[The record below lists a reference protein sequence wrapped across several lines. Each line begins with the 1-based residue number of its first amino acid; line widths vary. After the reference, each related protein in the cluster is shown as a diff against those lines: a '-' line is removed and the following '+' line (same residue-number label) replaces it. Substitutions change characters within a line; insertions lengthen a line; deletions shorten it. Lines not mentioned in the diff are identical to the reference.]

1 MSEKKNHLT
10 HDLFNRTILKSGIIT
25 AACALL
31 AASICVLVYT
41 LSGLLP
47 VSVRKIDLSRHK
59 TTELSDEALN
69 FIDGISDNIEIYLI
83 SETGKEDTLITSFIE
98 RVTEASDKIK
108 LDTVDPAVQPS
119 FVSKYSDT
127 DLDDNSLI
135 VVSKKRSKIIECYD
149 LYTFTVYDESDNE
162 LGEYRYEDFYTMLQ
176 NYSSYFSAG
185 YYTYTQQFDGENTLL
200 SAIDYVTS
208 DVLPTVYALTGHG
221 EQSISEG
228 LISSLS
234 IDNIDCETLI
244 LTGNMEEIT
253 DKSRCIII
261 NSPSS
266 DISSSELSLL
276 NNYLDG
282 GGNIILLTSA
292 EAVEFTNLMSLTE
305 RYGLVGTN
313 GYVYEENAENYF
325 GYSDIILPNCA
336 SASAYLNLG
345 LYSAALVSAHPITIS
360 EEENEVNASYV
371 TLFTTSDTARFKES
385 NDNDTVQNDNDSVG
399 QYTVGVVATTSKSS
413 FIWISSSYFIESSVN
428 SYVNGNNYIYFVS
441 LCEKLC
447 GKTKSLSI
455 ESKAMVEDS
464 LVLNQAQA
472 IFWTGIL
479 VVIIPVAVI
488 IIGVFVTVKRRKGN

>member
-1 MSEKKNHLT
+1 MSENKNHLT

-31 AASICVLVYT
+31 AATVCVLIYT

-47 VSVRKIDLSRHK
+47 VSIRKIDLSQHK
-59 TTELSDEALN
+59 TTELSDDAIS
-69 FIDGISDNIEIYLI
+69 FIGEISDNIDIYLI
-83 SETGKEDTLITSFIE
+83 SETGKEDTVITSFIE

-149 LYTFTVYDESDNE
+149 MYTFIVYDQSENE

-208 DVLPTVYALTGHG
+208 DVLPTAYALTGHG

-234 IDNIDCETLI
+234 IDNIDCKSLI
-244 LTGNMEEIT
+244 LTSNMEEIT
-253 DKSRCIII
+253 DTFGIIII

-266 DISSSELSLL
+266 DISSAELSLL
-276 NNYLDG
+276 NDYLDG
-282 GGNIILLTSA
+282 GGSIILLTSA
-292 EAVEFTNLMSLTE
+292 DAVEFTNLMSLTE
-305 RYGLVGTN
+305 RYGLIGTN
-313 GYVYEENAENYF
+313 GYIYEENAENYM
-325 GYSDIILPNCA
+325 GYNDIILPSCA

-345 LYSAALVSAHPITIS
+345 LYSAALVSAHPITIA
-360 EEENEVNASYV
+360 EENEVNASYV
-371 TLFTTSDTARFKES
+371 TLFATSDSAHFKEAT
-385 NDNDTVQNDNDSVG
+385 DNDIEQNDDDSVG

-413 FIWISSSYFIESSVN
+413 LVWISSSYFIESSVN

-479 VVIIPVAVI
+479 VVIIPIGI
-488 IIGVFVTVKRRKGN
+488 ILIGVFVTVKRRKGK